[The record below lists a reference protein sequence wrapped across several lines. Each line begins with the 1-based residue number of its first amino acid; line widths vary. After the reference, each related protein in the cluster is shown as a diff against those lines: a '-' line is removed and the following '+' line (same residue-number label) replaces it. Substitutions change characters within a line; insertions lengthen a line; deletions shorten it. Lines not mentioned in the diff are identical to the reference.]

1 MYTSYNTSIMY
12 IRRYFEME
20 FDNARIMHIYLCMF
34 IGVTPEVPLYI
45 EMLHNISTKAHVC
58 MFTHI

>member
-1 MYTSYNTSIMY
+1 MY
-12 IRRYFEME
+12 IRRYFEIE